1 MSSGPEST
9 ADAAGES
16 ARASARPRDGEPT
29 ASAVRAVLGA
39 TRGIRNPL
47 VLIDGPS
54 GAGKSTLAD
63 AVLAAWPGAGADLV
77 RLDDV
82 YPGWSG
88 LERASEQLAR
98 SLLPRRRRGEVGSW
112 RRWDWDRDRPGR
124 LERIRPG
131 RPMIVEGCG
140 AFGAG
145 CASPDAVR
153 VWIDAPDAVR
163 QRRALDRDDGAYDPF
178 WNVWER
184 QWRRYV
190 RRLAPERS
198 AVLRLRAA
206 PDGRVEPGPVTGAAP
221 VHARARGIT

>member
-9 ADAAGES
+9 ADAAVES
-16 ARASARPRDGEPT
+16 TRASALPRDGEPT
-29 ASAVRAVLGA
+29 GSAVRAVLAA

-63 AVLAAWPGAGADLV
+63 AVLAAWPGAGAVLV

-88 LERASEQLAR
+88 LERASAQLAR
-98 SLLPRRRRGEVGSW
+98 SLVPRRRRGEIGSW
-112 RRWDWDRDRPGR
+112 RRWDWDRDRPGGR
-124 LERIRPG
+124 EWVRPG
-131 RPMIVEGCG
+131 PSLIIEGCG

-145 CASPDAVR
+145 GASPGAVR

-163 QRRALDRDDGAYDPF
+163 KRRALDRDGGAYDPF

-190 RRLAPERS
+190 HRVAPERT

-206 PDGRVEPGPVTGAAP
+206 PDGRVEPEPVTGAAP

>member
-9 ADAAGES
+9 ADAAIES
-16 ARASARPRDGEPT
+16 ARGSALPRDGEPT
-29 ASAVRAVLGA
+29 GSAVRAVLAA

-63 AVLAAWPGAGADLV
+63 AVIAAWPGAGAVLV

-98 SLLPRRRRGEVGSW
+98 SLVPRRRRGEIGSW
-112 RRWDWDRDRPGR
+112 RRWDWDRDRPGG
-124 LERIRPG
+124 LERVRPG
-131 RPMIVEGCG
+131 GALVIEGCG

-145 CASPDAVR
+145 GASPDAVG

-163 QRRALDRDDGAYDPF
+163 KRRALDRDGGAYDPF

-190 RRLAPERS
+190 RRVGPERS

-206 PDGRVEPGPVTGAAP
+206 PDGRVEPEPVTGAAP

>member
-1 MSSGPEST
+1 
-9 ADAAGES
+9 
-16 ARASARPRDGEPT
+16 
-29 ASAVRAVLGA
+29 
-39 TRGIRNPL
+39 
-47 VLIDGPS
+47 
-54 GAGKSTLAD
+54 
-63 AVLAAWPGAGADLV
+63 
-77 RLDDV
+77 
-82 YPGWSG
+82 
-88 LERASEQLAR
+88 
-98 SLLPRRRRGEVGSW
+98 
-112 RRWDWDRDRPGR
+112 
-124 LERIRPG
+124 
-131 RPMIVEGCG
+131 MIVEGCG

-178 WNVWER
+178 WDVWER

-190 RRLAPERS
+190 RRIAPERS

>member
-9 ADAAGES
+9 EDAAGAS
-16 ARASARPRDGEPT
+16 TRASAQSRDGEPT
-29 ASAVRAVLGA
+29 ASAVRAVLAA
-39 TRGIRNPL
+39 TRGIRDPL

-63 AVLAAWPGAGADLV
+63 AVLAAWPGDRAVLV

-98 SLLPRRRRGEVGSW
+98 TLVPRRRRGEVGSW
-112 RRWDWDRDRPGR
+112 RRWDWDGDRPGVR
-124 LERIRPG
+124 ERVRPG
-131 RPMIVEGCG
+131 RPLIIEGCG

-145 CASPDAVR
+145 GASPDAVL
-153 VWIDAPDAVR
+153 VWIDAPDALR
-163 QRRALDRDDGAYDPF
+163 KRRALDRDDGAYDPF

-190 RRLAPERS
+190 HRLAPERS

-206 PDGRVEPGPVTGAAP
+206 PDGRVEPEPVTGAAP